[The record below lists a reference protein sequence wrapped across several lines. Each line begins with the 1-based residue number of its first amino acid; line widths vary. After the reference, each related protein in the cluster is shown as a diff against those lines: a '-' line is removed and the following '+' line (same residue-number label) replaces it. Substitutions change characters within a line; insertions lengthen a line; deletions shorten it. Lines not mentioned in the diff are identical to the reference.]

1 MKWLRFKELRHLSSV
16 IGLSIVASFGCL
28 GLAEALNSRPPFQET
43 KDFGTKF
50 RVAVVGSGIGGSSA
64 AHFIRKGL
72 GAKVDIDVYEQHGEI
87 GGRMAVVEMDGKT
100 FEAGG
105 SVIHESNK
113 YLTQFCELSGRYLPN
128 QKRC

>member
-16 IGLSIVASFGCL
+16 IGLSLAASFGCL
-28 GLAEALNSRPPFQET
+28 GLAEALSSRPPFQEN

-64 AHFIRKGL
+64 AYFIRKGL
-72 GAKVDIDVYEQHGEI
+72 GARVDIDVYEQHDDI
-87 GGRMAVVEMDGKT
+87 GGRMAVVEMDGQI

-105 SVIHESNK
+105 SVVHESNK
-113 YLTQFCELSGRYLPN
+113 YLTQFCEISGRYISHES
-128 QKRC
+128 